1 MSKGEYLLKKEY
13 IRLIQKLSNPSLN
26 GRVPG
31 TKGHDIARRLI
42 SEQFEKLSLTTLLE
56 KEWEQT
62 YTAFDGKIGRNLL
75 ARRKGNSDKW
85 LLLGA
90 HYDHVNGC
98 PGANDNAA
106 AIGILLSVLDTLKSS
121 TLNINVVLAI
131 FDMEEPRYFLSN
143 SMGSIH
149 FYCESQKLL
158 NYDNFL
164 GAFIL
169 DLCGHSV
176 GIKERENSLFVI
188 GANTSPILS
197 KSIEITQNHIK
208 NLQIFRLRSR
218 KLFYLSDNYIFNIN
232 RKPNIFFTCGH
243 DPNYHTPKDTFEKL
257 NLEKIS
263 NISTYIT
270 HCILTINR
278 KLGDSNAE
286 LLVPPGDLPPF
297 DHESEIVELSRFFK
311 VELGPQHNLDRICD
325 VLMRELAKTPNN
337 DLERIKTTLKAL
349 RIL

>member
-1 MSKGEYLLKKEY
+1 MKKEY
-13 IRLIQKLSNPSLN
+13 IKLIQKLSNPNLN

-31 TKGHDIARRLI
+31 TKGHDVARKLI
-42 SEQFEKLSLTTLLE
+42 LEQFEKLSLTPLVE

-62 YTAFDGKIGRNLL
+62 YTAFHGKIGRNLL
-75 ARRKGNSDKW
+75 ARKKGHGDKW

-90 HYDHVNGC
+90 HYDHLNGC

-106 AIGILLSVLDTLKSS
+106 AVGILLSVLDSLKSS
-121 TLNINVVLAI
+121 NLNINIVLAI
-131 FDMEEPRYFLSN
+131 FDMEEHRYFLTK

-149 FYCESQKLL
+149 FYRDSQKRL
-158 NYDNFL
+158 NYDHFL

-176 GIKERENSLFVI
+176 GVKDRENSLFVI
-188 GANTSPILS
+188 GANTSPFLS
-197 KSIEITQNHIK
+197 QSIEITQNHIK
-208 NLQIFRLRSR
+208 NLQVYRLRSR
-218 KLFYLSDNYIFNIN
+218 RLFHLSDNYIFDRN
-232 RKPNIFFTCGH
+232 RKPNLFFTCGH

-278 KLGDSNAE
+278 KFGDHTAE
-286 LLVPPGDLPPF
+286 FLLTSAENPPF
-297 DHESEIVELSRFFK
+297 NHESETAELSRFFNA
-311 VELGPQHNLDRICD
+311 EIGPHHNLDRICD
-325 VLMRELAKTPNN
+325 FLIRELSKTPNN
-337 DLERIKTTLKAL
+337 DLEKIKSTLKDL
-349 RIL
+349 GIL

>member
-1 MSKGEYLLKKEY
+1 MGYFLKEEY
-13 IRLIQKLSNPSLN
+13 IRFIQKLSNPSLN

-31 TKGHDIARRLI
+31 TKGHDVARRLI
-42 SEQFEKLSLTTLLE
+42 LAQFEMLSLTPLLAG
-56 KEWEQT
+56 KWEQT

-75 ARRKGNSDKW
+75 ATRKGHHDKW

-106 AIGILLSVLDTLKSS
+106 AIGILLSVLDSLKSS
-121 TLNINVVLAI
+121 NLNINIVLAI
-131 FDMEEPRYFLSN
+131 FDMEEHKYFLTK

-149 FYCESQKLL
+149 FYRDSQKQL
-158 NYDNFL
+158 NYDHFI

-176 GIKERENSLFVI
+176 GVKDRENSLFVI

-197 KSIEITQNHIK
+197 KSIDLTQNQMK
-208 NLQIFRLRSR
+208 DLQIYRLRSR
-218 KLFYLSDNYIFNIN
+218 RLFHLSDNYIFDIN
-232 RKPNIFFTCGH
+232 RKPNLFFTCGH
-243 DPNYHTPKDTFEKL
+243 DPHYHTPKDTFEKL

-270 HCILTINR
+270 HCILTISR
-278 KLGDSNAE
+278 KFGDSTAE
-286 LLVPPGDLPPF
+286 LLLPSRDKLPF
-297 DHESEIVELSRFFK
+297 NHESEIVELSRFFK
-311 VELGPQHNLDRICD
+311 VELGPRHNLDLICD
-325 VLMRELAKTPNN
+325 VLIRELSKTPNN
-337 DLERIKTTLKAL
+337 DLDKIKTTLKSL

>member
-1 MSKGEYLLKKEY
+1 MKKEY

-31 TKGHDIARRLI
+31 TKGHDVARRLI
-42 SEQFEKLSLTTLLE
+42 TEQFEKLSLTPLVE
-56 KEWEQT
+56 KKWEQT
-62 YTAFDGKIGRNLL
+62 FTAFDGKIGRNLL
-75 ARRKGNSDKW
+75 ATRKGHGEKW

-106 AIGILLSVLDTLKSS
+106 AIGILLSVLDSLKSS
-121 TLNINVVLAI
+121 NLNINIVLTI
-131 FDMEEPRYFLSN
+131 FDMEEPRYFLTN

-149 FYCESQKLL
+149 FYRESQRVL
-158 NYDNFL
+158 NYDYFL

-176 GIKERENSLFVI
+176 GVKERENSLFVI

-208 NLQIFRLRSR
+208 NLQIYRLRSR
-218 KLFYLSDNYIFNIN
+218 RLFHLSDNYIFDIN
-232 RKPNIFFTCGH
+232 RKPNLFFTCGH
-243 DPNYHTPKDTFEKL
+243 DPNCHTPKDTFEKL

-263 NISTYIT
+263 NISAFIKQ
-270 HCILTINR
+270 CILTINT
-278 KLGDSNAE
+278 KYGDSTGE
-286 LLVPPGDLPPF
+286 LLLPSGDNPPF
-297 DHESEIVELSRFFK
+297 DQKSETVELSSFFK
-311 VELGPQHNLDRICD
+311 VEFGPRHNLDRICD
-325 VLMRELAKTPNN
+325 ALMRELSKSPDN
-337 DLERIKTTLKAL
+337 DLESIKTTLKAL
-349 RIL
+349 KIL

>member
-1 MSKGEYLLKKEY
+1 MKKEY
-13 IRLIQKLSNPSLN
+13 IRLIQKLSNPNLN

-31 TKGHDIARRLI
+31 TKGHDVARRLI
-42 SEQFEKLSLTTLLE
+42 SEQFEKLSLTPLLE
-56 KEWEQT
+56 KKWEQT

-75 ARRKGNSDKW
+75 ARRKGHRDKW

-106 AIGILLSVLDTLKSS
+106 AIGILLSVLDSLKSS
-121 TLNINVVLAI
+121 NLNINIVLAI
-131 FDMEEPRYFLSN
+131 FDMEEHRYFLTK

-149 FYCESQKLL
+149 FYRESQKRL
-158 NYDNFL
+158 NYDHFL

-176 GIKERENSLFVI
+176 GVKDRENSLFVI

-197 KSIEITQNHIK
+197 KSIEITQNHMK
-208 NLQIFRLRSR
+208 NLQIYRLRSR
-218 KLFYLSDNYIFNIN
+218 RLFYLSDNYIFDIN
-232 RKPNIFFTCGH
+232 RKPNLFFTCGH

-278 KLGDSNAE
+278 KFGNSTAE
-286 LLVPPGDLPPF
+286 LLLSYEDNPPF
-297 DHESEIVELSRFFK
+297 NHESETVELSRFFK
-311 VELGPQHNLDRICD
+311 MEIGPHHNLDLICD
-325 VLMRELAKTPNN
+325 FLIRELSKIPNN
-337 DLERIKTTLKAL
+337 DLEKIKSTLKAL